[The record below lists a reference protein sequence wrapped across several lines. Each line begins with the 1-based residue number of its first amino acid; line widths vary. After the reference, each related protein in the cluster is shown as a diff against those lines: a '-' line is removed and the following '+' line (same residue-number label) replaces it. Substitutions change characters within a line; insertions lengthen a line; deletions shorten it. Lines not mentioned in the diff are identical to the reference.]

1 MCVCAADRGVSDLD
15 DGGGGGGSGV
25 CCLGVCCVGDKRFH
39 PRQTWEDVVVVVV
52 SAEVDSRQ
60 DGVFTVLAS
69 VS

>member
-1 MCVCAADRGVSDLD
+1 MCAVDRGVSDPD
-15 DGGGGGGSGV
+15 DGCGGGGV

-39 PRQTWEDVVVVVV
+39 PRQTWEDVVVVIV
-52 SAEVDSRQ
+52 SAEVDSLQ